1 MPCMIRYL
9 QFRWNEVLLLINIP
23 GSHHSSTYPLMQ
35 AAIKELLPA
44 ALEDPHGKIRTAVG
58 MAIASIAN
66 WDWPEEWPGLMGY
79 LLSLIND
86 RTDINKGSDYGIRG
100 HCKFIVECADCV
112 VYRVQRC
119 FLACECS
126 SREPNVLHPFHGI
139 QIFL

>member
-1 MPCMIRYL
+1 MGFHDSL
-9 QFRWNEVLLLINIP
+9 ELVHVLLFVHLSLFNFF
-23 GSHHSSTYPLMQ
+23 GLCVFLFANYVGFSLVQ

-86 RTDINKGSDYGIRG
+86 RTDVNKGSDHIF
-100 HCKFIVECADCV
+100 KLEA
-112 VYRVQRC
+112 
-119 FLACECS
+119 S
-126 SREPNVLHPFHGI
+126 SS
-139 QIFL
+139 

>member
-1 MPCMIRYL
+1 
-9 QFRWNEVLLLINIP
+9 V
-23 GSHHSSTYPLMQ
+23 Q

-86 RTDINKGSDYGIRG
+86 RTDVNKGSDFSIK
-100 HCKFIVECADCV
+100 CKFIVEYAVFKFIV
-112 VYRVQRC
+112 V
-119 FLACECS
+119 FLW
-126 SREPNVLHPFHGI
+126 VH
-139 QIFL
+139 

>member
-1 MPCMIRYL
+1 MK
-9 QFRWNEVLLLINIP
+9 FINLT
-23 GSHHSSTYPLMQ
+23 GSHYSSTYPLVQ

-86 RTDINKGSDYGIRG
+86 RTDVNKGSDSGSRG
-100 HCKFIVECADCV
+100 QCKFIVECAVCV
-112 VYRVQRC
+112 VSLRVQRC
-119 FLACECS
+119 LLSCECS
-126 SREPNVLHPFHGI
+126 SR
-139 QIFL
+139 

>member
-1 MPCMIRYL
+1 MSFTTIVLSMIFFL
-9 QFRWNEVLLLINIP
+9 QFSYDGVYTNIHYRNP
-23 GSHHSSTYPLMQ
+23 AYPLVQ

-86 RTDINKGSDYGIRG
+86 RTDVNKGSDFSI
-100 HCKFIVECADCV
+100 KL
-112 VYRVQRC
+112 
-119 FLACECS
+119 LANVS
-126 SREPNVLHPFHGI
+126 SLSS
-139 QIFL
+139 